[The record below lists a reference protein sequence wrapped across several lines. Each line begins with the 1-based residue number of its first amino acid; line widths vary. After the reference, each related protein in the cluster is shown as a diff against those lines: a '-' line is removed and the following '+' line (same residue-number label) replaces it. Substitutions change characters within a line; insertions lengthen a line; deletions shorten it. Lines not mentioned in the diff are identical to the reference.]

1 MVYIVISLFLSLFSS
16 GFVLFFL
23 LTLAKDL
30 FKILFQD
37 IGVFCLVY
45 STKLPP
51 EKVCFLVWLNLLC
64 RGANLL
70 KFAVALMIFDPLL
83 QQYRRN
89 LKNRIFCQF
98 TERKRT
104 WDVKDSH
111 LLLSAPTFTSRQLYL
126 GELWPLNSWASDI
139 KMEKLFIIKNA
150 HTWLA
155 SRMSYCCLAQ
165 RWGHLYQTSC
175 PSIYTRIYVVLF
187 CFFPLCLLGFCF

>member
-1 MVYIVISLFLSLFSS
+1 MVYIVISLLLSLFSS

-126 GELWPLNSWASDI
+126 GELWPLNSWASV
-139 KMEKLFIIKNA
+139 IKNGEA
-150 HTWLA
+150 VYYKECSHMT
-155 SRMSYCCLAQ
+155 CLAD
-165 RWGHLYQTSC
+165 
-175 PSIYTRIYVVLF
+175 VL
-187 CFFPLCLLGFCF
+187 LLLGTKMRSFIPDVLSINIH